1 MQTEPFADAQGAVR
15 VEALLKN
22 LDATLPKVK
31 NVTLYNTLSD
41 VELKAL
47 LNMVADTVAVAKK
60 RDIWQNTSWCKS
72 QGTV

>member
-15 VEALLKN
+15 VEALLQN
-22 LDATLPKVK
+22 LRDILPKVK
-31 NVTLYNTLSD
+31 KVTLCNTLSG

-60 RDIWQNTSWCKS
+60 RDIWQNSSWSKKPMY
-72 QGTV
+72 

>member
-1 MQTEPFADAQGAVR
+1 MQTEPFADGQGAVR
-15 VEALLKN
+15 VEALLEN
-22 LDATLPKVK
+22 LRDILPKVK
-31 NVTLYNTLSD
+31 KVTLCNTLSG

>member
-15 VEALLKN
+15 VEALLEN
-22 LDATLPKVK
+22 LRDILPKVK
-31 NVTLYNTLSD
+31 KVTLCNTLSG

-60 RDIWQNTSWCKS
+60 RDIWQNSSWSKKPMY
-72 QGTV
+72 